1 MTQILSDIGPT
12 LQRADDVLARTAN
25 TSTIPRALRDLRAA
39 NAGEDNEMSELLSD
53 NDSDDERAQPT
64 DDDILNARRVT
75 INTTFNE
82 RVMRAHRAQ
91 RNIQLAHAA
100 QQHDMA
106 DAGEQILDIEPV
118 IVNDELIFPAWI
130 DIDFPAQAPETN
142 EATINR
148 ILRDLTPPMVM
159 QTTVTDH
166 RRGPVPRRSMIN
178 ARNTHLRHHVNALM
192 RQSNPHDPRIVEPFS
207 PTDRDD
213 NASDLT

>member
-1 MTQILSDIGPT
+1 
-12 LQRADDVLARTAN
+12 
-25 TSTIPRALRDLRAA
+25 
-39 NAGEDNEMSELLSD
+39 MSELLSD

-130 DIDFPAQAPETN
+130 DIDFPAQA
-142 EATINR
+142 
-148 ILRDLTPPMVM
+148 
-159 QTTVTDH
+159 
-166 RRGPVPRRSMIN
+166 S
-178 ARNTHLRHHVNALM
+178 ARNK
-192 RQSNPHDPRIVEPFS
+192 
-207 PTDRDD
+207 
-213 NASDLT
+213 